1 MSKEFDEAVYKFC
14 DCMFYHA
21 KFDDCIEEDAAGA
34 LMGMKHALEKYK
46 PFKPPIP
53 EEVEEEG
60 KGLGY
65 DVDGEK
71 FCEFYG
77 SKGWMVGK
85 TKMKNWVMALNRA
98 CKEGW
103 CLRTK
108 KKESPLEEMQR
119 KQKEYLG

>member
-1 MSKEFDEAVYKFC
+1 MTKKERIK
-14 DCMFYHA
+14 
-21 KFDDCIEEDAAGA
+21 KLEDLHDRILQNNETGYSCVIQVIDV
-34 LMGMKHALEKYK
+34 LIDMNK
-46 PFKPPIP
+46 PARSRFVPPVP

-85 TKMKNWVMALNRA
+85 SKMKNWVMALNRA
-98 CKEGW
+98 CKDGW